1 MTQTIGSSE
10 DLIENYRFQLFKKTM
25 LLVVSIACLLLTIG
39 LLSMSAYDNI
49 TLWQA
54 YEVIIN
60 HILGNEYEFR
70 SELWWAD
77 RTIWYSIIPRVLAGI
92 LAGMSLAAAGTLMQS
107 LMKNPLADPYSTG
120 ISSGACFGAIAAMV
134 TGLTITASQNGTVIS
149 AFIGAMIPVAIIIV
163 ISKKMD
169 VSPATLILIGT
180 AISYFFNSMVTYMMV
195 ITDAE
200 TLQNAYIWQIGT
212 LDNVQW
218 ESIPLIATI
227 TLIGSVIVMFLSK
240 TLNVMSLGDASAKT
254 LGLDVE
260 KVRTFCLLVMA
271 VMTASIVCFTGT
283 IGFVGLV
290 APHVVRMIIGSDNKF
305 VIPISMTFGA
315 LLLVFADYVAF
326 SIVGLPVGLITSM
339 IGSPIFLL
347 LILWQRKGYGAIY

>member
-1 MTQTIGSSE
+1 M
-10 DLIENYRFQLFKKTM
+10 FKKTM
-25 LLVVSIACLLLTIG
+25 LLLLSIAGLLLTIG
-39 LLSMSAYDNI
+39 FLSMSAYDNI

-54 YEVIIN
+54 YEVMIN

-77 RTIWYSIIPRVLAGI
+77 RTIWYSIIPRVLTGI

-120 ISSGACFGAIAAMV
+120 ISSGACFGAIASMV
-134 TGLTITASQNGTVIS
+134 TGLTIAASQNGTVIS
-149 AFIGAMIPVAIIIV
+149 AFVGAMIPVAIIIV

-200 TLQNAYIWQIGT
+200 TLQNAYVWQIGT

-227 TLIGSVIVMFLSK
+227 TLIGSLIVMLLSK

-254 LGLDVE
+254 LGLDVD
-260 KVRTFCLLVMA
+260 KIRTFSLLIMA
-271 VMTASIVCFTGT
+271 IMTASIVCFTGT
-283 IGFVGLV
+283 IGFIGLV
-290 APHVVRMIIGSDNKF
+290 APHVVRIIIGSDNKF

-315 LLLVFADYVAF
+315 LLLVFADYLAF
-326 SIVGLPVGLITSM
+326 AIVGLPVGLITSM

>member
-1 MTQTIGSSE
+1 M
-10 DLIENYRFQLFKKTM
+10 FKKTM
-25 LLVVSIACLLLTIG
+25 LLLLSIAGLLLTIG
-39 LLSMSAYDNI
+39 ILSMSAYDNI

-77 RTIWYSIIPRVLAGI
+77 RTIWYSIIPRVLTGI

-120 ISSGACFGAIAAMV
+120 ISSGACFGAIASMV
-134 TGLTITASQNGTVIS
+134 TSLTIAANQNGTVIS
-149 AFIGAMIPVAIIIV
+149 AFIGAMIPVTIIIV

-200 TLQNAYIWQIGT
+200 TLKNAYIWQIGT

-218 ESIPLIATI
+218 ENIPIIATI
-227 TLIGSVIVMFLSK
+227 TLIGSLIVMLLSK

-254 LGLDVE
+254 LGLDVD
-260 KVRTFCLLVMA
+260 KIRIFSLLIMA
-271 VMTASIVCFTGT
+271 IMTASIVCFTGT
-283 IGFVGLV
+283 IGFIGLV
-290 APHVVRMIIGSDNKF
+290 APHVVRIIIGSDNKF

-315 LLLVFADYVAF
+315 LLLVFADYLAF
-326 SIVGLPVGLITSM
+326 AIVGLPVGLITSM

>member
-1 MTQTIGSSE
+1 M
-10 DLIENYRFQLFKKTM
+10 FKKTM
-25 LLVVSIACLLLTIG
+25 LLLLSIAGLLLTIG
-39 LLSMSAYDNI
+39 FLSMSAYDNI

-54 YEVIIN
+54 YEVMIN

-77 RTIWYSIIPRVLAGI
+77 RTIWYSIIPRVLTGI

-120 ISSGACFGAIAAMV
+120 ISSGACFGAIASMV
-134 TGLTITASQNGTVIS
+134 TGLTIAASQNGTVIS
-149 AFIGAMIPVAIIIV
+149 AFVGAMIPVAIIIV

-200 TLQNAYIWQIGT
+200 TLQNAYVWQIGT
-212 LDNVQW
+212 LDNVNW

-227 TLIGSVIVMFLSK
+227 TLIGSLIVMLLSK

-254 LGLDVE
+254 LGLDVDRI
-260 KVRTFCLLVMA
+260 RTFSLLIMA
-271 VMTASIVCFTGT
+271 IMTASIVCFTGT
-283 IGFVGLV
+283 IGFIGLV
-290 APHVVRMIIGSDNKF
+290 APHVVRIIIGSDNKF

-315 LLLVFADYVAF
+315 LLLVFADYLAF
-326 SIVGLPVGLITSM
+326 AIVGLPVGLITSM